1 MPVSLGTSRATLA
14 TGTVYN
20 LYTLLTDVAHTAIMS
35 KQFSTPPLP
44 LHARTIYLEN
54 HGGGIAY
61 LATDS
66 GVATTHH
73 YRALDPTGSNYE
85 ERIDISNAMSL
96 NDIYIAVSANN
107 TILGIRFDFF

>member
-20 LYTLLTDVAHTAIMS
+20 LYTLLTDAAHVAIMS
-35 KQFSTPPLP
+35 KQFISPPLP
-44 LHARTIYLEN
+44 LHTRTIYLEN

-66 GVATTHH
+66 GVSTTHY
-73 YRALDPTGSNYE
+73 YRALDSTGSNYD
-85 ERIDISNAMSL
+85 ERIEVANAMNLS
-96 NDIYIAVSANN
+96 DIYIVVSANN